1 MLRDAPFQMVRHARI
16 EHRRRA
22 RQNVDVIDRHARE
35 YATSL
40 ATERPGGVF
49 PSEVRRRRTQSRNP
63 SSLAVSFRAESRNP
77 SSLAVSFRAESRNPS
92 WLAVSFRAE
101 STAGGHSRGTPLRLR
116 CLSERSPPQADTVE
130 EPLLACGVFPSGGP
144 TESARSRGIPPFD
157 CILGSTGFSLCSPD
171 FSSSSGSRVRGC

>member
-1 MLRDAPFQMVRHARI
+1 MP
-16 EHRRRA
+16 HR
-22 RQNVDVIDRHARE
+22 
-35 YATSL
+35 L
-40 ATERPGGVF
+40 P
-49 PSEVRRRRTQSRNP
+49 PSAQE
-63 SSLAVSFRAESRNP
+63 VSFRAKD
-77 SSLAVSFRAESRNPS
+77 
-92 WLAVSFRAE
+92 
-101 STAGGHSRGTPLRLR
+101 TAGGHSRGTPLRLQCLSERSRGTPLRLQCLSERSRGTPLRLR